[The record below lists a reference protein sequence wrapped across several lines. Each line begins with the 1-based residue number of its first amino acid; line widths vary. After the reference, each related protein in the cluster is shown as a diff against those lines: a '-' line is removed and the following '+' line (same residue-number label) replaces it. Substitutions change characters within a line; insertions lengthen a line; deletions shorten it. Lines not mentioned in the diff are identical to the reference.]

1 MTFVCSLLTM
11 AFLLRAPAAL
21 HAADSAKSPFAPH
34 PAAAALDQLFSPS
47 NPAPK
52 DFKPTGL
59 TRRDYLTLIAG
70 DVDFFKK
77 FQDAKTGAIIDPYR
91 KQETQYATPAF
102 AVAAGILVT
111 EAKRDDLLDPATR
124 ALTCSIDALLAHH
137 PADGHADF
145 YIPLIMHAHR
155 LLKDAAPKNVVQ
167 HWDDQLRRIDPTNAY
182 RAELRLMN
190 WNVVSTCGELLRRH
204 DALVAPAMLDAQ
216 QKYIE
221 QCLAGHQDK
230 LTPFGM
236 YEDPNA
242 PLAYDEFARLWL
254 DDMMADG
261 AYDDGAL
268 APKLHEF
275 LKLGGLSTL
284 ILLSP
289 SGEWASGGRSAF
301 HNWNEAETALICEIN
316 ATKWQRANRP
326 DVAGAFKRAAH
337 LAYQSMLR
345 WQRPSGE
352 LWIVKNR
359 ADPSERFGYEAYS
372 YHSQY
377 NLLPMA
383 MLAMAYTHADDQ
395 IAERPTPAE
404 TGGYVFDVRPTFH
417 KIAAAAGGYYI
428 LIDTN
433 ADPHYNATGL
443 QRVHRAGVAFPPLS
457 DTTAAERAYGPSNAP
472 KIAMTPGIQWKDADD
487 KWHSLADSAVKDV
500 SLRVNH
506 TSPDD
511 VTFEVDYA
519 LKDDRHV
526 IEQCAL
532 SSDGVDVTDRLTGDS
547 PPAAMRL
554 RLPAL
559 VNDGA
564 SDTTVET
571 AGDSAQILNRGSRLT
586 YKVLASGAAVAL
598 KLDGPRIPSHIGYQQ
613 AMTAELPA
621 TASSQPVEIH
631 ISLSQ
636 DSSSASK

>member
-1 MTFVCSLLTM
+1 MTIIYSLLVIV
-11 AFLLRAPAAL
+11 FLLLAPATL
-21 HAADSAKSPFAPH
+21 RAADAHKSPFAPH
-34 PAAAALDQLFSPS
+34 PAAAGLDQLFSSS
-47 NPAPK
+47 NPAPN
-52 DFKPTGL
+52 DFKPTKL

-70 DVDFFKK
+70 DVDFFKR
-77 FQDAKTGAIIDPYR
+77 FQDSKTGAIIDPYR

-102 AVAAGILVT
+102 AAAAGILVK

-137 PADGHADF
+137 AADGHADF
-145 YIPLIMHAHR
+145 YIPLIMHAR
-155 LLKDAAPKNVVQ
+155 RFLKDAAPKDVVQ
-167 HWDDQLRRIDPTNAY
+167 HWDEQLRRIDPTKIY
-182 RAELRLMN
+182 RADLSKMN

-204 DALVAPAMLDAQ
+204 DGLVAPDMLDAQ
-216 QKYIE
+216 HEYIE
-221 QCLAGHQDK
+221 RSLAGHQDK
-230 LTPFGM
+230 LAPFGM

-242 PLAYDEFARLWL
+242 PLTYDEFARLWL

-268 APKLHEF
+268 APKLREF

-284 ILLSP
+284 LLLSP

-316 ATKWQRANRP
+316 ANKWQRAGRA

-359 ADPSERFGYEAYS
+359 ADPEARFAYEAYS

-383 MLAMAYTHADDQ
+383 MLAMAYTHADDS
-395 IAERPTPAE
+395 IIERPAPAE
-404 TGGYVFDVRPTFH
+404 SGGYVFDVRPTFH

-433 ADPHYNATGL
+433 GDPHYNATGL

-457 DTTAAERAYGPSNAP
+457 DSTAAERAYGPGNE
-472 KIAMTPGIQWKDADD
+472 KLAMTPGIQWKDADD
-487 KWHSLADSAVKDV
+487 KWHSLADAAVKEV
-500 SLRVNH
+500 NLRVDH

-511 VTFEVDYA
+511 VRFEVDYTLMNA
-519 LKDDRHV
+519 GDRHV
-526 IEQCAL
+526 IEQYAI
-532 SSDGVDVTDRLTGDS
+532 SSGGVEVTSQLTSGSAPSAIRLC
-547 PPAAMRL
+547 
-554 RLPAL
+554 LPAL

-564 SDTTVET
+564 GDTTVQTSPDGTEI
-571 AGDSAQILNRGSRLT
+571 ANRGSRLV
-586 YKVLASGAAVAL
+586 YKLEARPR
-598 KLDGPRIPSHIGYQQ
+598 LDGPRIPCHNGYMQALIADLPNAGAVVRFHI
-613 AMTAELPA
+613 T
-621 TASSQPVEIH
+621 
-631 ISLSQ
+631 LSQ
-636 DSSSASK
+636 DSSTPSR